1 MATWIPEHDS
11 NWRICNECCNNS
23 VINYIINRK
32 VFNHQI
38 NNTENRQETYS
49 KLFTLQPQN
58 KGDKAGESGEKEDG
72 KEDGKGNEKRKD
84 KGDKKIGGAKAKAK
98 TKADIADKEAKAD
111 KAGDTRKRGK
121 DFSSTN
127 IDKFNKLAHAIY
139 KNNHMDFYYGK
150 ETKFTQSIEH
160 IVPRS
165 FYYPI
170 GDIISDTYYKIASSL
185 YYTDLYNIDMGDK
198 TLNTIRREYRY
209 DNVLDTEENIQF
221 DDKQIYREYDE
232 FSKIEI
238 YSEKLKELREKEET
252 PEIKTQKEGL
262 KKEISGLEKILEEKK
277 GTFKEIKELLGKK
290 EGGNIKFGKQKIELP
305 DVSKGIASRAFFYIL
320 FTYGPDIYSKEF
332 YEIYLMHLQNKKSTE
347 IYKYTLFYNKNYIQT
362 MIDWYKKFAPSA
374 YELEIYC
381 LKKEHQG
388 NSNPF
393 IENYENIKQNID
405 KMIQFDDKEIQE
417 HIHIQK
423 EDTNPKYKIIEHQLN
438 PLINKISDHLYLFE
452 IKPPSDK
459 DEAKYIYNFMENIK
473 KTYDKED
480 NDTHQKIIIE
490 ILQKH
495 INHII
500 NEENSTVI
508 KEIIA
513 ILNTNIKNNRYI
525 IEIKK
530 ILIDMQA
537 NYKDIPN
544 SSTYILERIINYTL
558 ADDEEKF
565 NFFKIGLIFLM
576 CYKTEIKFIDT
587 DTICEIE
594 HNLSKFDRK
603 FTIEDKDMDTSLTT
617 LYKSILIPKVGG
629 NRLYFFYHV
638 Y

>member
-1 MATWIPEHDS
+1 M
-11 NWRICNECCNNS
+11 
-23 VINYIINRK
+23 NRK

-49 KLFTLQPQN
+49 KLFTSQPQN

-72 KEDGKGNEKRKD
+72 KEYGKGNEKRKD
-84 KGDKKIGGAKAKAK
+84 KGDKKIGGAKEAKAK
-98 TKADIADKEAKAD
+98 AKAKADIADKEAKA

-170 GDIISDTYYKIASSL
+170 GDILSDTYYKIASSL

-452 IKPPSDK
+452 IKLKSQKEEYIDLFK
-459 DEAKYIYNFMENIK
+459 QNIHNIYNMVENVGH
-473 KTYDKED
+473 KEEI
-480 NDTHQKIIIE
+480 NC
-490 ILQKH
+490 ILQSH
-495 INHII
+495 IDHNI
-500 NEENSTVI
+500 NEENYEVI
-508 KEIIA
+508 HNIIR
-513 ILNTNIKNNRYI
+513 IFNKNIEKNRYI
-525 IEIKK
+525 IEINK
-530 ILIDMQA
+530 ILIDMQKK
-537 NYKDIPN
+537 YKENPF
-544 SSTYILERIINYTL
+544 SSTYILERIINYTI
-558 ADDEEKF
+558 ADEENKR
-565 NFFKIGLIFLM
+565 NFFKIGLTLIAILTLT
-576 CYKTEIKFIDT
+576 KHE
-587 DTICEIE
+587 TINSDIMNKIYG
-594 HNLSKFDRK
+594 NLSKFMNPTL
-603 FTIEDKDMDTSLTT
+603 TIKDINDE
-617 LYKSILIPKVGG
+617 ILNKRYEGMQGG